1 MLIVSLWMEFIPE
14 LDLEMRLKGIRM
26 GLFYLIVP
34 SMLNS
39 FDFVAGLAGIDLAVP
54 VNVFF
59 FFFLENDL
67 SIYLET
73 FIYGN
78 QISFLWLKQ
87 LLIN

>member
-14 LDLEMRLKGIRM
+14 LDLEMRLTGIRM

-39 FDFVAGLAGIDLAVP
+39 FFDFVAGLAGIDLAVP
-54 VNVFF
+54 VNV

>member
-1 MLIVSLWMEFIPE
+1 MEFIPE

-39 FDFVAGLAGIDLAVP
+39 FFDFVAGLAGIDLAVP

-59 FFFLENDL
+59 FLGNDL

-78 QISFLWLKQ
+78 QFSFVWLKQ

>member
-1 MLIVSLWMEFIPE
+1 MLFVSRWIEFLPE

-39 FDFVAGLAGIDLAVP
+39 FFDFVAGLAGIDLAVP
-54 VNVFF
+54 VNV

-78 QISFLWLKQ
+78 QISFVWLKQ

>member
-1 MLIVSLWMEFIPE
+1 MEFIPE
-14 LDLEMRLKGIRM
+14 LDLEMRLTGIRM

-39 FDFVAGLAGIDLAVP
+39 FFDFVAGLAGIDLAVP

-59 FFFLENDL
+59 FLENDL
-67 SIYLET
+67 SIYLEKL
-73 FIYGN
+73 IYGN

>member
-1 MLIVSLWMEFIPE
+1 MEFIPE
-14 LDLEMRLKGIRM
+14 LDLEMRLTGIRM

-39 FDFVAGLAGIDLAVP
+39 FFDFVAGLAGIDLAVP

-59 FFFLENDL
+59 FLENDL
-67 SIYLET
+67 SIYLEK

>member
-1 MLIVSLWMEFIPE
+1 MEFIPE

-39 FDFVAGLAGIDLAVP
+39 FFDFVAGLAGIDLAVP
-54 VNVFF
+54 VNV

-78 QISFLWLKQ
+78 QISFVWLKQ

>member
-59 FFFLENDL
+59 FFFWKT
-67 SIYLET
+67 IYL
-73 FIYGN
+73 FIWRHLFMEIRSAFFG
-78 QISFLWLKQ
+78 
-87 LLIN
+87 